1 LAIFLGQEGGIKPGY
16 LLRSRG
22 SLPGANEDGKKTKK
36 RSPFSL
42 SNCRL
47 VMVKLLRKKSIQENI
62 RELGP
67 ALAIL
72 LATLLISTFFTEF
85 TFTFGWDA
93 LWKTFLRFLRLS
105 LILTLPL
112 LLLPGLCSVL
122 HRFLNRGTCQLIQV
136 EKDCDLAIHPLK
148 NWLLRPFQGLGLV
161 MLIAVKLLA
170 FLEIYTGHPIAAN
183 AILPPGHFDPWRFV
197 SSTAIFIVASLLLSL
212 LWTLDDLGVRHY
224 NRKTREVRM
233 TGKYIGLL
241 LPIFFGFYGII
252 SLFENNTQL
261 IVAKYVAQMVVVLYP
276 PFVVF
281 NVLHSRY
288 LKSREEILLK
298 RLKAVS
304 GGILTDDKNLASS
317 AV

>member
-1 LAIFLGQEGGIKPGY
+1 LILAKI
-16 LLRSRG
+16 
-22 SLPGANEDGKKTKK
+22 
-36 RSPFSL
+36 
-42 SNCRL
+42 
-47 VMVKLLRKKSIQENI
+47 LRKKSIQENI

-72 LATLLISTFFTEF
+72 LATLVVSTFFTEF
-85 TFTFGWDA
+85 TFAFGWNA

-122 HRFLNRGTCQLIQV
+122 HRFLSRGTHQLIQV

-170 FLEIYTGHPIAAN
+170 FLEIYTGHPITAN
-183 AILPPGHFDPWRFV
+183 AILPPRHFEPWRFV

-224 NRKTREVRM
+224 NRKTRELRM
-233 TGKYIGLL
+233 IGKYLGVV
-241 LPIFFGFYGII
+241 LPILFGTYGVVT
-252 SLFENNTQL
+252 LFGDHTRALAVQYIL
-261 IVAKYVAQMVVVLYP
+261 QMVVLLYP

-281 NVLHSRY
+281 NVWHARY
-288 LKSREEILLK
+288 LRNHEEVLLGRLEAVRGNVLLDGKPVTPSRPKEDE
-298 RLKAVS
+298 RF
-304 GGILTDDKNLASS
+304 
-317 AV
+317 